1 MTKKNLWTPVL
12 ATALVLV
19 GLVIGVVVSASL
31 TAGWAGTALN
41 QKDWRLELTALD
53 ERIANLPDRQQAFV
67 LVAKRVTPAV
77 VTISSERKV
86 RSSDMRMR
94 IPEEFR
100 RFFGDDDL
108 PFDSPGGEQI
118 LSGLGSGVIVDPDG
132 VILTNN
138 HVVDK
143 ADKIQVTLSDRRKV
157 DAEVVG
163 TDPASDLAVIRVK
176 EKGLPSVNFGDSE
189 AIEVGE
195 WVLAV
200 GNPFSDVLR
209 HTVTAGIVSAKGREG
224 LVAGPNSYEDFIQTD
239 AAINPGNSGGALVNL
254 RGELIG
260 INTAIVSRSGSFDGV
275 GFAIP
280 SNLAKSVM
288 DSLLKHGRVI
298 RGWLGVTIQSPD
310 DMMAEQFG
318 LDRPT
323 GALISS
329 VAKDSPA
336 DKADLRRGDLVLTL
350 NGKEIETS
358 QDLMNR
364 IGMMA
369 PGTEVTLGILRD
381 DRKLDIKIIL
391 GERPENL
398 GEETAQAPSGETG
411 DILDKIGMTLTPLTD
426 RLAERL
432 GYEDEQGVVIARVRG
447 GSAAARAGLRQG
459 DLIQEVNRKTVR
471 SMDDFNELIADY
483 GPGDAVLLYI
493 LRGDTGG
500 YVAVRIP
507 E

>member
-1 MTKKNLWTPVL
+1 
-12 ATALVLV
+12 
-19 GLVIGVVVSASL
+19 
-31 TAGWAGTALN
+31 
-41 QKDWRLELTALD
+41 
-53 ERIANLPDRQQAFV
+53 
-67 LVAKRVTPAV
+67 
-77 VTISSERKV
+77 
-86 RSSDMRMR
+86 
-94 IPEEFR
+94 
-100 RFFGDDDL
+100 
-108 PFDSPGGEQI
+108 
-118 LSGLGSGVIVDPDG
+118 
-132 VILTNN
+132 
-138 HVVDK
+138 
-143 ADKIQVTLSDRRKV
+143 
-157 DAEVVG
+157 
-163 TDPASDLAVIRVK
+163 
-176 EKGLPSVNFGDSE
+176 
-189 AIEVGE
+189 
-195 WVLAV
+195 
-200 GNPFSDVLR
+200 
-209 HTVTAGIVSAKGREG
+209 
-224 LVAGPNSYEDFIQTD
+224 
-239 AAINPGNSGGALVNL
+239 
-254 RGELIG
+254 
-260 INTAIVSRSGSFDGV
+260 
-275 GFAIP
+275 
-280 SNLAKSVM
+280 M